1 MKVLSFMNHKGG
13 VGKTVSA
20 ISFSYALVNE
30 GYKVLL
36 IDTDPRSAVEIFL
49 GISSQLTINELLQ
62 DFSLGKEINLEKKIK
77 WLIYIDLLQL

>member
-1 MKVLSFMNHKGG
+1 MKVLSFMNPKGG

-36 IDTDPRSAVEIFL
+36 IDTDPRSAVEIFFFL
-49 GISSQLTINELLQ
+49 
-62 DFSLGKEINLEKKIK
+62 
-77 WLIYIDLLQL
+77 